1 MLAHLPG
8 KAALNSGHLA
18 YRLNIYLACTVIC
31 FFLIIISA
39 DLDPSRVCKG
49 KGVVTLRATLV
60 HIDDEDCVSA
70 GPDVTDTPS
79 KCEWVATMAL

>member
-1 MLAHLPG
+1 MMF
-8 KAALNSGHLA
+8 
-18 YRLNIYLACTVIC
+18 IC
-31 FFLIIISA
+31 P

-79 KCEWVATMAL
+79 KCELREGGAHLLCKTLSK